1 MSFRI
6 YTNRRQLLS
15 RVIGNW
21 MNAVMKSQEKKFTEL
36 SDEDLKQ
43 ASGGCYDLILS
54 QEMDTGIIGVA
65 ALKR

>member
-1 MSFRI
+1 
-6 YTNRRQLLS
+6 
-15 RVIGNW
+15 

-36 SDEDLKQ
+36 SDEDSKQ